1 MIDTHC
7 HLDLEAFDADRAA
20 AIERA
25 TSAGVLGVLIPAI
38 RPATWPV
45 VVELCRA
52 IGPWARAALGVHP
65 QIVPH
70 LDADERAL
78 LRDPDAALATALTA
92 AADVVVA
99 VGECGLDGAT
109 ADAAEQDRL
118 LRAHLRVARAL
129 DLPVVLHVLGAHGRA
144 LELLQAEAASGP
156 FRGVLHSYS
165 GSPELVARYAE
176 LDLYLSFA
184 GAITYPGARRPGAAA
199 RLVAADRLLA
209 ETDGPDQ
216 TPAPRRPGRNEP
228 AFLPHVLAG
237 LAQACGGGAAEL
249 AARTTRNARRLF
261 GAWPEQLAVVPPW
274 PGGEVHS

>member
-1 MIDTHC
+1 MGPS
-7 HLDLEAFDADRAA
+7 AA
-20 AIERA
+20 CCTA
-25 TSAGVLGVLIPAI
+25 T
-38 RPATWPV
+38 
-45 VVELCRA
+45 
-52 IGPWARAALGVHP
+52 
-65 QIVPH
+65 
-70 LDADERAL
+70 
-78 LRDPDAALATALTA
+78 
-92 AADVVVA
+92 
-99 VGECGLDGAT
+99 
-109 ADAAEQDRL
+109 
-118 LRAHLRVARAL
+118 RVA
-129 DLPVVLHVLGAHGRA
+129 
-144 LELLQAEAASGP
+144 
-156 FRGVLHSYS
+156 
-165 GSPELVARYAE
+165 PELVARYAE